1 MGVTHMALA
10 SFRPVSG
17 VRSYVRGPAPEAST
31 GFPARPLKIET
42 GPVTGHWRRL
52 EV

>member
-17 VRSYVRGPAPEAST
+17 VRSHVRDPRRRRPPV
-31 GFPARPLKIET
+31 FPARHPKIET
-42 GPVTGHWRRL
+42 GRVTGPWRTL
-52 EV
+52 GV

>member
-1 MGVTHMALA
+1 MGVTCMALA

-17 VRSYVRGPAPEAST
+17 VRSYVRGPRRRRPPV
-31 GFPARPLKIET
+31 FPARLLKIET
-42 GPVTGHWRRL
+42 GPVTGHWRTL